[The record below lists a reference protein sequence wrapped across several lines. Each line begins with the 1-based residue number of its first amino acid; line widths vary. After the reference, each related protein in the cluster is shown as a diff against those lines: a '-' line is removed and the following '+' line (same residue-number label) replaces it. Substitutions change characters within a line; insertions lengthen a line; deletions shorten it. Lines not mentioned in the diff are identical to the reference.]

1 MNRRYKVERADIV
14 IIGNGIAGLT
24 AAVEARHLAPDA
36 SIVIIS
42 QQSHPTINTPA
53 LKQFAIG
60 KLTQQQLLAYPAGT
74 ERVGRIQ
81 VVNACVEEINARGKF
96 VCLDGGYGF
105 GYGSLLIATGS
116 TPNALP
122 ATMPGGNFDGVLTLH
137 CLQDYLDLRRRLPE
151 VEQVVVIGA
160 GAHAIETVMSLLYL
174 GIAVHWLIRGKTVLS
189 RTLDEPASEIVL
201 NHIQH
206 AGAKVHVDT
215 QAIGIVGRMGSVAG
229 VVTNHYDMLPC
240 DLVLSCT
247 GTTPVTTLAEHC
259 NIPMMH
265 NSGILVDDQLRT
277 TVRDIYAAGA
287 VAALKNPQ
295 TGIYETRPLWHAAVL
310 QGRTVAAAMT
320 GHHELAAQP
329 FGVPWHATQLGELYM
344 LSVGNPQKHTE
355 DVMILTDGNKRSYR
369 RLTIVGDQLVGYLSL
384 GPTQPDSLAIKRI
397 IDEGLSIREI
407 KEALLKD
414 SFDARKHFSRQESKA
429 VLDMVTSGKLPIVN
443 WAHNPVPLA
452 QSYQRTHSE
461 SKAHSPY
468 VLPSN
473 PVIDHVAKGAT
484 RQTEPLEN
492 PVLIPL
498 YNQPT
503 LHGMTEEMSPSTGI
517 EFPGKGHEPASA
529 GPPSYSSSR
538 ASGRSSDKVSKGR
551 KKQFVVIRR

>member
-1 MNRRYKVERADIV
+1 MNRPYKVERADIV

-60 KLTQQQLLAYPAGT
+60 KLTQQQLLTYPAGT
-74 ERVGRIQ
+74 ERAEGIRVL
-81 VVNACVEEINARGKF
+81 NACVEEINARGKF
-96 VCLDGGYGF
+96 VCLDGEYGF

-116 TPNALP
+116 SPNALP
-122 ATMPGGNFDGVLTLH
+122 ATMPGRNFDGVLTLH
-137 CLQDYLDLRRRLPE
+137 CLQDYLNLRRRLPE
-151 VEQVVVIGA
+151 VDQAVVIGG

-189 RTLDEPASEIVL
+189 RTLDQPASEIVL

-215 QAIGIVGRMGSVAG
+215 EAIGILGRMGSVAG
-229 VVTNHYDMLPC
+229 VVTNHHDMLPC

-355 DVMILTDGNKRSYR
+355 DVMTLTDGNKRSYR

-397 IDEGLSIREI
+397 IDEGLSIRDV

-429 VLDMVTSGKLPIVN
+429 VLDMVTSGRLPIVS
-443 WAHNPVPLA
+443 WAHNPVPA
-452 QSYQRTHSE
+452 ARSHQRTHYE
-461 SKAHSPY
+461 SKVYSPY
-468 VLPSN
+468 VLPSI
-473 PVIDHVAKGAT
+473 PVIDHVARGAT

-492 PVLIPL
+492 PMLIPL

-503 LHGMTEEMSPSTGI
+503 LHGMTEEMSSFTGTG
-517 EFPGKGHEPASA
+517 FPDKGLAA
-529 GPPSYSSSR
+529 APPSHSSSR
-538 ASGRSSDKVSKGR
+538 ASGRSSDKVSKDR
-551 KKQFVVIRR
+551 KSQFVVIRR